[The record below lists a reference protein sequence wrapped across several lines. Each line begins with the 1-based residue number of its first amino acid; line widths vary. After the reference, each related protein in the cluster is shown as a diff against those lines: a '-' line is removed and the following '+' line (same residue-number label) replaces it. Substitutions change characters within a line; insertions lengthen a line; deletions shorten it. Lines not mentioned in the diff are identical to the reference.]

1 MTSDQILSAA
11 SSHIGK
17 IRASNQDS
25 GSVGRNL
32 FVVADGM
39 GGHAGGDVASALAVQ
54 HLFALDRTY
63 ETVEDAREA
72 LFRGVLDAGADLT
85 NAVVEHPELTG
96 MGTTVSAMIRVKSQ
110 MVIAHIGDSRIYR
123 LREGVLEQITA
134 DHTFVQRLV
143 DSGRITPEE
152 AAVHPRRSV
161 LMRVLGDVDAEP
173 EVDTHIVD
181 TLPGDRWLLCSDGL
195 SGYVSERDIA
205 ETLLTVDDVELAA
218 HKLITQ
224 SLSEGAPD
232 NVTVV
237 IVRVAEGI
245 DTSPPAEPR
254 MVGAAAGPLT
264 YESGPVMRRPALPA
278 LLLHPLRALPSAD
291 EHFEPEEDY
300 LEELIREDRRR
311 LIRRRVV
318 WSLSVVIII
327 SALVGAALS
336 AYEWTQTRYFVG
348 ESNGFV
354 AIYQGVP
361 EDVGPL
367 SLSTLFEETDVSLDS
382 LQVFEQER
390 IADSLP
396 AESLEDAQEIVER
409 LRR

>member
-54 HLFALDRTY
+54 HLFTLDRTY